1 VASMEQ
7 VTDNGA
13 GEATDLFGD
22 VKTGNDFFGGLGSDS
37 PDAGDHGTPGL
48 EPAEDP
54 ISSLFG
60 GSEENPSQPDGE
72 DFFGQIQQQHKP
84 DQQPPGQ
91 EADDLTAQWQAAL
104 ASDGFLGDDGE
115 GFLPSDDE
123 GFLPD
128 SNDETPVQ
136 DPSHGP
142 GETLGGPSGTST
154 GSVPQVPPATSRYTP
169 QAQIPLRSPAQPQYG
184 GTWPA
189 QQPQQP
195 PYNPYAPPQQAPQA
209 PVSHIPGPPP
219 TTPYAAFGARPPPA
233 PEAKAQSFVDKKE
246 GYQSPYDLPPDIRP
260 LAIRRGPSNLQQ
272 SQGTVLAGMGST
284 VSQAPPV
291 RSSSMGAVFSIQAQQ
306 PQGPPKPK
314 GVPQQKFFEELPI
327 GPPRQRATSALG
339 RHPEPMNRVP
349 SGAGSYQAAPPRPE
363 STQGFYH
370 SPQKSFAQPVM
381 GSPQQ
386 MSAQLAPQAAAAAAS
401 GVCAVPPAPAVGYQ
415 APPNTT
421 HPPASSAAPYAS
433 PVNAP
438 PSGGMKYAP
447 RPAGP
452 PQVGNRISSGGFV
465 PPPQQAPPGQQ
476 PLMNPPPMT
485 PQGPSYQH
493 SYTASPPSQHPHSP
507 EDPYH
512 SHSRRFS
519 GEHHAMHSSRPGTAR
534 SAQVSAMDIPRE
546 EEEEGA
552 TSSPQAFQNNGY
564 PSQSPQP
571 AAPPP
576 AQSRYTPSRGSG
588 GDSPASLPSVTRQN
602 TFTPPPPSTQSPRYN
617 PNASPQ
623 KAISP
628 EATFQPPPRAQTQSP
643 GMVYGKANKI
653 AQRPRDPYE
662 RPSSAFAHSNS
673 ASYPSVD
680 FHQRQQSLGLS
691 FMAPNDETCQDVLQR
706 WQGAPVFCWGF
717 GGSIACTFPKR
728 VQRYTSDMQQPV
740 IKCSPGEVKIRSIK
754 ELLPFEKPEGIFP
767 GPAWSGSRSTNKAKK
782 KELLTWFTDKI
793 EDLERRAQGKGT
805 RAEEKVLLWKV
816 VRTLLENDGVLE
828 GNLEV
833 ERAVRTI
840 LSPETME
847 EGMGDHGAFS
857 AMGDLSSTT
866 YGPNIERA
874 DPQAI
879 KTIKNNL
886 LKGDRAAAV
895 WHAVDRKL
903 WSHALLISG
912 TVGRDLWKQ
921 VVQEFVKNEV
931 KTLGEDADSLAA
943 LYETFAGNWEEC
955 VDKLVS
961 ASARMGMPML
971 GGASRSGGV
980 NIDEKLDRWRET
992 LGLILSNRSP
1002 GDAESILALGKLL
1015 VGYDRVE
1022 AGHIWYVI
1030 FL

>member
-1 VASMEQ
+1 MEQ

-22 VKTGNDFFGGLGSDS
+22 VKAGNDLFGGLGSDS
-37 PDAGDHGTPGL
+37 PDPGDHGTPGL
-48 EPAEDP
+48 KPAEDP

-60 GSEENPSQPDGE
+60 GSEENPGQPDGE

-91 EADDLTAQWQAAL
+91 EADDLTARWQAAL
-104 ASDGFLGDDGE
+104 ASDGFLADDSE

-142 GETLGGPSGTST
+142 SGTLGGSSTIST
-154 GSVPQVPPATSRYTP
+154 GSGVPQVPSAASRYTP
-169 QAQIPLRSPAQPQYG
+169 QAQIPMRSPAQPQYG

-219 TTPYAAFGARPPPA
+219 TTPYASFGARPPPA
-233 PEAKAQSFVDKKE
+233 PEAKAQSFVGRKE

-272 SQGTVLAGMGST
+272 SQGTVLAGMGSI

-291 RSSSMGAVFSIQAQQ
+291 RSSSMGAVFSIQSQQ

-327 GPPRQRATSALG
+327 GPPRQRATSAFG
-339 RHPEPMNRVP
+339 RHPESMNRVP

-363 STQGFYH
+363 STQGFYR
-370 SPQKSFAQPVM
+370 SPQKSFAQPVI

-386 MSAQLAPQAAAAAAS
+386 MSVQLAPQAAAAAAS
-401 GVCAVPPAPAVGYQ
+401 SVCAAPPAPAVGYQ

-438 PSGGMKYAP
+438 PAGGMKYAP

-452 PQVGNRISSGGFV
+452 PQVGNRIPSGGFV
-465 PPPQQAPPGQQ
+465 PPPQQA
-476 PLMNPPPMT
+476 
-485 PQGPSYQH
+485 
-493 SYTASPPSQHPHSP
+493 
-507 EDPYH
+507 
-512 SHSRRFS
+512 
-519 GEHHAMHSSRPGTAR
+519 
-534 SAQVSAMDIPRE
+534 
-546 EEEEGA
+546 
-552 TSSPQAFQNNGY
+552 
-564 PSQSPQP
+564 
-571 AAPPP
+571 
-576 AQSRYTPSRGSG
+576 
-588 GDSPASLPSVTRQN
+588 
-602 TFTPPPPSTQSPRYN
+602 
-617 PNASPQ
+617 
-623 KAISP
+623 P

-643 GMVYGKANKI
+643 GMVYGKANKT
-653 AQRPRDPYE
+653 AQRPGDPYE

-673 ASYPSVD
+673 ASYASVD

-728 VQRYTSDMQQPV
+728 VQMYTSDMQQPV

-754 ELLPFEKPEGIFP
+754 EFLPFEKPEGIFP

-793 EDLERRAQGKGT
+793 EDLERRAQGEGT

-816 VRTLLENDGVLE
+816 VRTLLENDGALE
-828 GNLEV
+828 GNPEV
-833 ERAVRTI
+833 QKAVRTI

-857 AMGDLSSTT
+857 AMGGLSSTA

-874 DPQAI
+874 DLQAI

-1015 VGYDRVE
+1015 VGYGRVE

>member
-1 VASMEQ
+1 MEQ

-13 GEATDLFGD
+13 GGTTDLFGD
-22 VKTGNDFFGGLGSDS
+22 VKTDNDFFGGLGPDS
-37 PDAGDHGTPGL
+37 PDAGDHGIPGL
-48 EPAEDP
+48 KPAEDP

-60 GSEENPSQPDGE
+60 GSEEAPGQPDGE
-72 DFFGQIQQQHKP
+72 DFFEQIQQQHKP
-84 DQQPPGQ
+84 DQQPPAQ
-91 EADDLTAQWQAAL
+91 EAADDLTARWQAAL
-104 ASDGFLGDDGE
+104 AGDELLADDSE

-128 SNDETPVQ
+128 PDDETPV
-136 DPSHGP
+136 PKPAHGP
-142 GETLGGPSGTST
+142 DGPLEGFSSISA
-154 GSVPQVPPATSRYTP
+154 GSAPQVPSAASRYTP
-169 QAQIPLRSPAQPQYG
+169 QAQIPAQSPTQPQYG

-189 QQPQQP
+189 QQPQQT
-195 PYNPYAPPQQAPQA
+195 PYNPYVPPQQAPQA
-209 PVSHIPGPPP
+209 LASRMPGLPP
-219 TTPYAAFGARPPPA
+219 TAPYPAFGARPPSA

-246 GYQSPYDLPPDIRP
+246 GYQSPYDLPLDIRP
-260 LAIRRGPSNLQQ
+260 PAIRRGPSHLQQ
-272 SQGTVLAGMGST
+272 SWSTVPTGMGSI
-284 VSQAPPV
+284 VSQLPPV
-291 RSSSMGAVFSIQAQQ
+291 RSSSMGALFSTQAQQ
-306 PQGPPKPK
+306 PQGPLKPK
-314 GVPQQKFFEELPI
+314 GVPQQKFFEDLPLA
-327 GPPRQRATSALG
+327 PPRQRATSALG

-370 SPQKSFAQPVM
+370 SPQKSFAQPVT

-386 MSAQLAPQAAAAAAS
+386 VSAQLAPQATAAAGGYS
-401 GVCAVPPAPAVGYQ
+401 PAPRAVGYQ

-421 HPPASSAAPYAS
+421 HPPAPSAAPYAS
-433 PVNAP
+433 PVSAP
-438 PSGGMKYAP
+438 PAGGTKYAP

-452 PQVGNRISSGGFV
+452 PQVGNRIPSGGFV
-465 PPPQQAPPGQQ
+465 PLPQQAPPGQQ
-476 PLMNPPPMT
+476 PLMSPPPMT
-485 PQGPSYQH
+485 PQGPSHQH

-512 SHSRRFS
+512 SHPRRFS

-552 TSSPQAFQNNGY
+552 TSPSQAFQNNGY
-564 PSQSPQP
+564 PSESPQP

-576 AQSRYTPSRGSG
+576 VQSRYAPSRGSG
-588 GDSPASLPSVTRQN
+588 RDSPASLPSVTRQN
-602 TFTPPPPSTQSPRYN
+602 TFTPPPPSTQSPGYN
-617 PNASPQ
+617 PNAFPQ
-623 KAISP
+623 RAISP
-628 EATFQPPPRAQTQSP
+628 ETTFQPPPRAQTQSP
-643 GMVYGKANKI
+643 GMAYGKANKI
-653 AQRPRDPYE
+653 SQRPRDPYE
-662 RPSSAFAHSNS
+662 RPSSAFAHSSS
-673 ASYPSVD
+673 ASYASMD

-728 VQRYTSDMQQPV
+728 VQMHTSDMQQPM
-740 IKCSPGEVKIRSIK
+740 IKCSPGEVKVRSIK
-754 ELLPFEKPEGIFP
+754 EFLPFEESEGRFP
-767 GPAWSGSRSTNKAKK
+767 GPAWSGSKSTNKAKK
-782 KELLTWFTDKI
+782 KELLTWLTDKI
-793 EDLERRAQGKGT
+793 GDLEGRAQGEGT
-805 RAEEKVLLWKV
+805 RAEEKVLLWKI
-816 VRTLLENDGVLE
+816 VRNLLENDGVLE
-828 GNLEV
+828 GNPEV
-833 ERAVRTI
+833 EKTVRAI
-840 LSPETME
+840 LSPETVE
-847 EGMGDHGAFS
+847 EGMGDHGAFP
-857 AMGDLSSTT
+857 AVGDMSSITH
-866 YGPNIERA
+866 GPSIERA

-879 KTIKNNL
+879 KTIKSNL

-931 KTLGEDADSLAA
+931 KILGEDADSLAA

-955 VDKLVS
+955 VDELVS
-961 ASARMGMPML
+961 ASTRMGMPML
-971 GGASRSGGV
+971 GGASRSGSV

-1002 GDAESILALGKLL
+1002 GDAESIMALGKLL